1 MAKILLVEDD
11 RTIGKILS
19 LYLGKQHEVVLVDDG
34 IKAAKIVKEDNF
46 DLLLLDLMLPGLTG
60 ETLAQLANLKGI
72 PFMIV
77 TAKNSEEDIL
87 NGLKLGAIDYITKPL
102 SPRILVA
109 KVENFFSRDSK
120 TSKLNFHLNERELV
134 TDKKKIYLTPI
145 EAKLINFMLKNRGSI
160 CKREELLSIA
170 WEGKRSERIVDA
182 TIKNLRKKLEG
193 SGIKIK
199 TVVGLGYT
207 IEESEIIN

>member
-1 MAKILLVEDD
+1 M
-11 RTIGKILS
+11 
-19 LYLGKQHEVVLVDDG
+19 
-34 IKAAKIVKEDNF
+34 
-46 DLLLLDLMLPGLTG
+46 
-60 ETLAQLANLKGI
+60 
-72 PFMIV
+72 
-77 TAKNSEEDIL
+77 
-87 NGLKLGAIDYITKPL
+87 
-102 SPRILVA
+102 
-109 KVENFFSRDSK
+109 
-120 TSKLNFHLNERELV
+120 
-134 TDKKKIYLTPI
+134 
-145 EAKLINFMLKNRGSI
+145 INFMLKNRGSI

>member
-11 RTIGKILS
+11 KTMGEILS
-19 LYLGKQHEVVLVDDG
+19 LYLGKQHEVVLIKNG
-34 IKAAKIVKEDNF
+34 IEAAKVVKEGNF

-60 ETLAQLANLKGI
+60 ETVAQMANLKGI
-72 PFMIV
+72 PFIIV

-87 NGLKLGAIDYITKPL
+87 NGLKLGAIDYITKPF
-102 SPRILVA
+102 SPRVLVA
-109 KVENFFSRDSK
+109 KIENFFARG
-120 TSKLNFHLNERELV
+120 TRISKLNLHLNERELI
-134 TDKKKIYLTPI
+134 TDKKKLYLTPT
-145 EAKLINFMLKNRGSI
+145 EAKLINFMLQNRGKI
-160 CKREELLSIA
+160 CKRKELLNVA

-199 TVVGLGYT
+199 TVIGLGYT
-207 IEESEIIN
+207 IEESETID